1 LNVFSKFKGDVNGE
15 RGHHIASVL
24 GGPGEKINLVP
35 MNANLNKG
43 AWKQMENTWG
53 KALKDGKKV
62 KVNIEPVYSGSSVR
76 PGAFNI
82 KYSIDGE
89 SVERFMLN
97 QPGG

>member
-1 LNVFSKFKGDVNGE
+1 
-15 RGHHIASVL
+15 
-24 GGPGEKINLVP
+24 LVP

-76 PGAFNI
+76 PDKFNVTYQI
-82 KYSIDGE
+82 AGKKEI
-89 SVERFMLN
+89 SVSLKN
-97 QPGG
+97 SPGGL